1 LHLAGG
7 IVVVDGGDRL
17 TRRPSRPVDAA
28 PDTTT
33 HRVVEHQYPGGAG
46 DFGDEPL
53 GFGVIDPAQ
62 FILVIKVA
70 DRAVVL
76 DHSETFAVERQAPRQ
91 WPGVVDHHAVR
102 LGLASR
108 TRHAGR
114 WIVSEIDRS
123 FRHRREVVEN
133 TLHVREA
140 IDDIRGKGHS
150 EFLLVYGA

>member
-1 LHLAGG
+1 MKWRAPALEGLDDDHA
-7 IVVVDGGDRL
+7 
-17 TRRPSRPVDAA
+17 TAA
-28 PDTTT
+28 T
-33 HRVVEHQYPGGAG
+33 G
-46 DFGDEPL
+46 
-53 GFGVIDPAQ
+53 
-62 FILVIKVA
+62 KVA

-123 FRHRREVVEN
+123 FRHRREIVEN

-140 IDDIRGKGHS
+140 IDDVRRKGHS
-150 EFLLVYGA
+150 EFLLVYGGLRVNSAKRRPNAGHHFSSHGRSTISNAQVDR